1 MRLSTGIR
9 CNYLSSRLSIAPVI
23 AMDAMVDGS
32 VVLSRSSDIM
42 VPCLKHRILIKT
54 NKLHAIITHNMLLLE
69 SMMSLESPIPLLQ
82 SRMAQSVFTFKPKEI
97 SYLTVEVFSMEF
109 AGSTITQLLQSA
121 LETREE

>member
-1 MRLSTGIR
+1 MGIR

-32 VVLSRSSDIM
+32 VVLFRSSDIT

-54 NKLHAIITHNMLLLE
+54 NKLHAIITLNMLLLE
-69 SMMSLESPIPLLQ
+69 SMMSLESQIPLLQ

-97 SYLTVEVFSMEF
+97 SYPTVEVFSMES
-109 AGSTITQLLQSA
+109 AGSTIMRLLQSA
-121 LETREE
+121 METREE